1 MSSSQENT
9 TISMTDT
16 PNQIK
21 KKINK
26 YAFSGGQA
34 TLEEHRAKGGNPDI
48 DSLEKVVNCFWQ
60 NHQDLAVE
68 RDYYESLETFAS
80 AIQFIH
86 DYRIVDRNLIVA
98 STQLGR
104 CCMHA
109 DLVNNFT
116 TRVDRSR

>member
-1 MSSSQENT
+1 MHQYVLGKPPVKAVSIN
-9 TISMTDT
+9 DF
-16 PNQIK
+16 QIER
-21 KKINK
+21 
-26 YAFSGGQA
+26 SR
-34 TLEEHRAKGGNPDI
+34 T
-48 DSLEKVVNCFWQ
+48 S
-60 NHQDLAVE
+60 NHIRCRYRRRYLA
-68 RDYYESLETFAS
+68 LKETFAS